1 MENNNFLQL
10 NGQPA
15 NLKDIKQRRET
26 VKKTIV
32 YHPQYKEIL
41 SLIEE
46 HYYFNKD
53 SVEPEGLFI
62 KGYTGVGKSTM
73 LKEFAQ
79 KFPTFEVNG
88 TTKIP
93 VFYTKVPVGAKPTS
107 LASAFLEF
115 LGDPVSD
122 KGNLPSRTKRLKNL
136 IKDCEVQMVIIDEFQ
151 HLIDKDTTH
160 VLQTAS
166 DWVKDFLE
174 DIHKP
179 IVLCGMPDSE
189 RIFKHNPQL
198 GRRFSNRLEL
208 TSFQFGTKEQ
218 QKVFR
223 SFLYNL
229 DLKLPFYSTS
239 NLASADLTPKI
250 FYATYGNQYYIKE
263 LIKEA
268 AVISAKRGRDF
279 IDEESLEIAYDGISI
294 SNRPFAKNPFKIEEF
309 NLIMEIEKEKRKTEN
324 EKG

>member
-1 MENNNFLQL
+1 MVNDNFIQL
-10 NGQPA
+10 NGHPA
-15 NLKDIKQRRET
+15 NLEDVKQRREAI
-26 VKKTIV
+26 KETIV
-32 YHPQYKEIL
+32 YYPLYKELL
-41 SLIEE
+41 SSVEE

-62 KGYTGVGKSTM
+62 KGSTGVGKSTM
-73 LKEFAQ
+73 LKEFAR
-79 KFPTFEVNG
+79 KFPPFEENG
-88 TTKIP
+88 ITKTP
-93 VFYTKVPVGAKPTS
+93 VFYTKVPVGARPTS

-122 KGNLPSRTKRLKNL
+122 KGNLPSRTKRLKKL

-166 DWVKDFLE
+166 DWVKDFLD

-189 RIFKHNPQL
+189 RIFHYNPQL
-198 GRRFSNRLEL
+198 GRRFSNRHEL
-208 TSFQFGTKEQ
+208 SSFQFATKEQ
-218 QKVFR
+218 QNEFR
-223 SFLYNL
+223 SFLLNL
-229 DLKLPFYSTS
+229 DLKLPFSSPS
-239 NLASADLTPKI
+239 NLASSDLSAKI
-250 FYATYGNQYYIKE
+250 FYATHGIQYYIKE

-268 AVISAKRGRDF
+268 TVISAKRGLDF
-279 IDEESLEIAYDGISI
+279 IDEESLDIAYDGISI

-309 NLIMEIEKEKRKTEN
+309 NLALEINEEKRKSEN
-324 EKG
+324 ENS